1 MADCDIG
8 KFSNV
13 DVEHPEVFGGKNGQK
28 SDSVDTS
35 VIAQLVFKEQ
45 IVAKTIFA

>member
-13 DVEHPEVFGGKNGQK
+13 DVEHLEVHGGKDGQK
-28 SDSVDTS
+28 SVSVDTS
-35 VIAQLVFKEQ
+35 VIVSIVYKEQ